1 MTAQRDSAYPGWR
14 LFQSKCATC
23 HGPDATGT
31 DRAPD
36 LRPRVKDMSES
47 RFVGTVLRRYTWIV
61 PSGEALSEGAARE
74 AFIEDVLRGKKGDIA
89 MPAWE
94 GDPAVTAS
102 IRDLYTYLRARAEG
116 TLGPGRPPH

>member
-1 MTAQRDSAYPGWR
+1 
-14 LFQSKCATC
+14 
-23 HGPDATGT
+23 
-31 DRAPD
+31 
-36 LRPRVKDMSES
+36 MSES

-116 TLGPGRPPH
+116 RLGRHLRPAPGREELGGLRGPGPGGRPAVRAAVGPGRPPR